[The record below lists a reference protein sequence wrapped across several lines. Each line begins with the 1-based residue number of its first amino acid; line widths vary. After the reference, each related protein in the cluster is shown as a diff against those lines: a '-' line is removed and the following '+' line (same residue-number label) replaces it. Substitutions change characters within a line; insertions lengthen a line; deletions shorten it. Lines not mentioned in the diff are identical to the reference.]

1 MTHRELFQ
9 DLNHYPEIDGVGISL
24 APEIA
29 AVIFPECVMI
39 FFDEAIIEPT
49 VNFSEVENISAV
61 NRAIVYI
68 LADVKRDSDKW
79 NNLEEAKAAARVGL
93 KRKDGKKIQW
103 H

>member
-49 VNFSEVENISAV
+49 VNFSEVEP
-61 NRAIVYI
+61 
-68 LADVKRDSDKW
+68 
-79 NNLEEAKAAARVGL
+79 
-93 KRKDGKKIQW
+93 
-103 H
+103 